1 MEESHGGYNPF
12 YDVLGDFEPQLPQKP
27 TFTRPIARPP
37 MSPDYG
43 AYSAANSAPVNY
55 PETDMHMG
63 SAAGLAYPSYPVKKR
78 IRWVD
83 QQKKP
88 DSDKSEKPA
97 ASVAAATPKKGVIS
111 QVIEGFQNEPGIFFS
126 FFDLLFLMLLICVI
140 MLSYRVSKMND
151 QLELISAQVLS
162 AGLVTNA

>member
-12 YDVLGDFEPQLPQKP
+12 YDVIGDFEPQLPQKP

-37 MSPDYG
+37 MSPDYA
-43 AYSAANSAPVNY
+43 AYSAANMAPVLH

-63 SAAGLAYPSYPVKKR
+63 SAAGLAYPSYPSKKR
-78 IRWVD
+78 VRWVD

-88 DSDKSEKPA
+88 DPTQTEPPA
-97 ASVAAATPKKGVIS
+97 KGVIS
-111 QVIEGFQNEPGIFFS
+111 QAIEGFQNEPGIFFS
-126 FFDLLFLMLLICVI
+126 FFDLLFLLLLICVI

-151 QLELISAQVLS
+151 QIERISAQVLG
-162 AGLVTNA
+162 AGFDASS